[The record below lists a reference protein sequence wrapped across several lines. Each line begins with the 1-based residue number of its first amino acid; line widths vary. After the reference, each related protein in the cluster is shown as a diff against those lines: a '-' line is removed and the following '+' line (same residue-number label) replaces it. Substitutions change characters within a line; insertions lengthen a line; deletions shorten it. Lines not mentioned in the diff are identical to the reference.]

1 MPKVDTSVGKLVEM
15 IQAGELRLPEM
26 QRRYV
31 WPATRV
37 RDLLDSLYRG
47 YPSGA
52 ILVWETDQQMPSRD
66 LAVSQSTSPFHGHKL
81 LLDGQQRLTSLSAI
95 IRGEPIVVRRR
106 KKPIEILFNLNHP
119 DTPEHLEVEGDASD
133 EPDDS
138 EPALDDEEDD
148 DEETNLQER
157 LKQRTFV
164 VASKT
169 LAADPHWVRVSDVFK
184 ETKTDAQLLKP
195 LVKSFDDPNF
205 DRYSKRLQAVRKI
218 RDYPYVVHVL
228 DKGLSYEEVADIF
241 VRVNSLGMKLRGSD
255 LALAQITSRWRDS
268 LRLFE
273 EFQDDLDAN
282 TWFTLD
288 LGVLVRAL
296 MVFTTNQSRFKT
308 AATIPIER
316 FKEGWNQAQDGIRFA
331 ANFLRS
337 NAGIEDESLLSS
349 TLFVIALG
357 YYARHRNYALKPE
370 DETALRRWLYIAN
383 ARGHYSRGSTETLLD
398 ADLATIGRDGTPA
411 DLLDAVKQQFGR
423 LTIEPSDF
431 VGKGQR
437 NPLLATA
444 YLALKARGAKDWR
457 TRLALSLAHQGR
469 YHFVQHH
476 HIFPKAVLKN
486 AKYDKAAINEI
497 ANMAFIA
504 GGTNRKLA
512 VSLPEQYFTAILES
526 QGAAAL
532 EAHCI
537 PTDPVLWQVDAYPRV
552 LEYRR
557 AALARAINEFIG
569 GTDTPA
575 PAVSIEALLA
585 DGESDFVE
593 FKASA
598 RWDYRESRPNKI
610 LESVIAKT
618 IAGFLNGRGGTLL
631 IGVGDDGKVVGLE
644 PDYKTLSKRPDRD
657 GYQQFLVNL
666 VSDTMGKDQCA
677 NLAISFH
684 PVDGKEICAVRA
696 SASARPVYVKDNQQ
710 TRLYLR
716 TGNATQELTTKESVD
731 YVKARWPNQ
740 P

>member
-1 MPKVDTSVGKLVEM
+1 
-15 IQAGELRLPEM
+15 M

-66 LAVSQSTSPFHGHKL
+66 LAVSQNTSPFHGHKL

-95 IRGEPIVVRRR
+95 IRGEPIMVRGR

-119 DTPEHLEVEGDASD
+119 DTPEHLEVVGDEAD

-138 EPALDDEEDD
+138 EPELDEEEDEDDEI
-148 DEETNLQER
+148 NLQER

-164 VASKT
+164 VAAKT
-169 LAADPHWVRVSDVFK
+169 LAADPHWVRVSDIFK
-184 ETKTDAQLLKP
+184 ESKTDAQILKP

-273 EFQDDLDAN
+273 EFQEDLDSN

-288 LGVLVRAL
+288 LGILVRAL
-296 MVFTTNQSRFKT
+296 MVFTTQQSRFKT

-316 FKEGWNQAQDGIRFA
+316 LKDGWKEAQDGIRFA

-349 TLFVIALG
+349 PLFVIALG
-357 YYARHRNYALKPE
+357 YYAKHHNYRLRPE
-370 DETALRRWLYIAN
+370 EEAGLRRWLYIAN
-383 ARGHYSRGSTETLLD
+383 ARGHYSRGSNETLLD
-398 ADLATIGRDGTPA
+398 ADLAIIGRDGTPT

-431 VGKGQR
+431 VGKGRR

-457 TRLALSLAHQGR
+457 TRLALSLTHQGR
-469 YHFVQHH
+469 YHFVQYH
-476 HIFPKAVLKN
+476 HIFPKAVLKT
-486 AKYDKAAINEI
+486 AKYEKAAINEI

-504 GGTNRKLA
+504 GGTNRKLS
-512 VSLPEQYFTAILES
+512 VSPPEQYFAAIVED

-537 PTDPVLWQVDAYPRV
+537 PTDPSLWQVEAYPRF

-557 AALARAINEFIG
+557 AALARTINEFIG
-569 GTDTPA
+569 STDSPA
-575 PAVSIEALLA
+575 AALSIDTILA
-585 DGESDFVE
+585 DGETDTVE

-598 RWDYRESRPNKI
+598 RWDYRESHHNKI
-610 LESVIAKT
+610 LEGVIAKT
-618 IAGFLNGRGGTLL
+618 ITGFLNAKGGTLL

-644 PDYKTLSKRPDRD
+644 PDYGTLAKRPDRD

-666 VSDTMGKDQCA
+666 VSEAMGKDQCA

-710 TRLYLR
+710 TRFYLR
-716 TGNATQELTTKESVD
+716 TGNATQELSTKESVD
-731 YVKARWPNQ
+731 YVKARWPSK
-740 P
+740 